1 MSKVMASNILEKEF
15 NYSRNNTNFKW
26 KKFKRHQSIFVFIS
40 GVLFSFVV
48 FVILTYATRKQASFL
63 LPTESNIQITYDYP
77 ALRVYTNPSPPL
89 EAKVDKQENENEAL
103 GSLRLALE
111 MKLNGKFDKALK
123 LYQHAI
129 ALAPNHPKILCQYG
143 EFLEYIQKD
152 LVQADRF
159 YFRALTFNPKYD
171 KALANRQRTA
181 AAVQN
186 IDEEKLQRL
195 DDKRR
200 ALAGIDSSN
209 AALRRA
215 TKEAY
220 IQHIYHSVGIEG
232 NSMSLAET
240 RSILE
245 TRMAVGG
252 KSIDEHN
259 EILGLDSAMKYINAS
274 LVNK

>member
-1 MSKVMASNILEKEF
+1 MPEVMASNIVEKESNF
-15 NYSRNNTNFKW
+15 RQNSSNFKW
-26 KKFKRHQSIFVFIS
+26 IKWKKHQSVFIFVS
-40 GVLFSFVV
+40 GFLFSFVV
-48 FVILTYATRKQASFL
+48 FVILSYATRKQASFL
-63 LPTESNIQITYDYP
+63 LPAESNIQITYDYP
-77 ALRVYTNPSPPL
+77 ALKVFTNPSPPL

-111 MKLNGKFDKALK
+111 MKLNKKFDKALK

-129 ALAPNHPKILCQYG
+129 ALAPNHPKILCHYG

-195 DDKRR
+195 DEKRR

-232 NSMSLAET
+232 NTMSLAET

-259 EILGLDSAMKYINAS
+259 EIIGLDSAMKYINAS